1 MAGGTI
7 KTCWWDHV
15 TLIEHTNAVLHRL
28 NFLFWVCEHWCC
40 DGDSRC
46 SPMISIR
53 SVYNMVLFEADRG
66 PKMMKSLTKNLRF
79 KKSCGWSQPII
90 DEMNA
95 WRFHQLYLIV
105 FVLLV
110 WLECVAIVWGRLAL
124 INLTAAILP
133 YNLALYRCLKVIIEV
148 GWASER
154 GDAKMFMSILKN
166 CDVPWL

>member
-1 MAGGTI
+1 MT
-7 KTCWWDHV
+7 
-15 TLIEHTNAVLHRL
+15 
-28 NFLFWVCEHWCC
+28 
-40 DGDSRC
+40 
-46 SPMISIR
+46 
-53 SVYNMVLFEADRG
+53 
-66 PKMMKSLTKNLRF
+66 KSLTKNLRF

-95 WRFHQLYLIV
+95 LRFHQLYVIV

-110 WLECVAIVWGRLAL
+110 WLECVAIVWGRLEL